1 MDGKKSG
8 FMERATAIARKLI
21 GADEKSVVP
30 PQDGGDPSSVRQF
43 WLLMVVSV
51 AIIIFGLVM
60 AFTGLFEL

>member
-1 MDGKKSG
+1 MDGKEPS
-8 FMERATAIARKLI
+8 FMERSTAIARKLT

-30 PQDGGDPSSVRQF
+30 PQDGGDPRSVRQF
-43 WLLMVVSV
+43 WVLMVFSV